1 MPTYVAL
8 LRGVMPTNP
17 NVKSEK
23 LKHVFESL
31 GFKRVATVLASGN
44 VVFES
49 PSKSA
54 TTLETKIE
62 RALQD
67 QLNFK
72 TTAIVRSREQL
83 ERLVKSDPFRGVK
96 SDEKTNYLICTFFK
110 DSRNELCTVVD
121 RTRDDTPGF
130 MRRLEKEHGKE
141 ITTRTWKT
149 IGRILK
155 KMGSP
160 LAE

>member
-23 LKHVFESL
+23 LKRAFASL
-31 GFKRVATVLASGN
+31 GFQHVETVLASGN
-44 VVFES
+44 VVFGS
-49 PSKSA
+49 SSKSVA
-54 TTLETKIE
+54 ALEAKIE
-62 RALQD
+62 KALQD
-67 QLNFK
+67 RLEFK
-72 TTAIVRSREQL
+72 TTAIVRGREEL
-83 ERLVKSDPFRGVK
+83 ERLVKRNPFKGVK
-96 SDEKTNYLICTFFK
+96 EDGKANYLICTFFK
-110 DSRNELCTVVD
+110 DGSKERCTVVD
-121 RTRDDTPGF
+121 RTKENTPGF
-130 MRRLEKEHGKE
+130 MRELEKEHGKA

-160 LAE
+160 LAF

>member
-17 NVKSEK
+17 NVKSEQ
-23 LKHVFESL
+23 LKRAFESL
-31 GFKRVATVLASGN
+31 GFKHVATVLASGN

-54 TTLETKIE
+54 AGLETKVE
-62 RALQD
+62 KALHD
-67 QLNFK
+67 QLKFK

-83 ERLVKSDPFRGVK
+83 ERLVQSDPFKGVK
-96 SDEKTNYLICTFFK
+96 ADDKANYLICTFFK
-110 DSRNELCTVVD
+110 DMRKELCTVVD
-121 RTRDDTPGF
+121 RSSDTTPAF
-130 MRRLEKEHGKE
+130 MRELEKAHGKE

-149 IGRILK
+149 IARILE
-155 KMGSP
+155 KMR
-160 LAE
+160 